1 MRRNK
6 EPYQYYPIR
15 DFDVLSFIEE
25 AGETTTRSIRD
36 ALGLSYTRTIYI
48 VNNLE
53 EHGLIKINGHR
64 TSYIGGAPGKVIEIT
79 EKGKRVLEIYKEIV
93 ERYDK
98 IKEIVAGDDGV

>member
-1 MRRNK
+1 MRRNR

-53 EHGLIKINGHR
+53 EHGLIKINYYRLSSVTGP
-64 TSYIGGAPGKVIEIT
+64 PGKVIEIT